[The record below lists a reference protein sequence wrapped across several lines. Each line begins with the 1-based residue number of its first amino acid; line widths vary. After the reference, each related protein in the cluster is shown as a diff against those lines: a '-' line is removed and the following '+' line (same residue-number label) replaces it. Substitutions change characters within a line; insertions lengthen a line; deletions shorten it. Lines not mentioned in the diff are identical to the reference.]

1 MNPWKTA
8 ARHRDAPIDPTIT
21 LTLGALVKVCK
32 KLVSTIISSKK
43 MTIYSVFFVNY
54 SVKLRCKTGPFL
66 FSLLVSSI
74 YGLDVRNQ

>member
-21 LTLGALVKVCK
+21 LTLGALFKECK
-32 KLVSTIISSKK
+32 KLVSTIISYVVVDEV
-43 MTIYSVFFVNY
+43 TVLFVNY
-54 SVKLRCKTGPFL
+54 SVKLRFKTGPFP

-74 YGLDVRNQ
+74 YGLDVRNW